1 MGCKSARYL
10 TATVGLGIALALSGC
25 TDPAVSDAM
34 KAIDAIGEV
43 TLESAE
49 AIEAANEKY
58 EALDSEKKEQV
69 ENYGTLE
76 SANDD
81 LSKLLYSEISEAL
94 EKFDSEK
101 TGYFASR
108 YDLAELNAV
117 AEDAREALESSDEE
131 AYVDIHEAIKEELS
145 EFERFVKDERR
156 KSYSVDMGEDPA
168 FPFAVPSST
177 LPTEWSLKPAVMQTS
192 SHPNWVLCEKEAA
205 DLPPYVNFFING
217 SSRDYAYEVASVP
230 TKTISVQ
237 NEDGEIVEALVNTE
251 VRFTAAFEQW
261 ANNDPNKE
269 LNERPGYFFVD
280 RDFNC
285 CLALQNY
292 DGEDYY
298 VIYR

>member
-1 MGCKSARYL
+1 MSKNRMGSLLAV
-10 TATVGLGIALALSGC
+10 AGIASILALSGC
-25 TDPAVSDAM
+25 VDPAVSGTM
-34 KAIDAIGEV
+34 KAIDAIDEV
-43 TLESAE
+43 TLESVDS
-49 AIEAANEKY
+49 INAANEQY
-58 EALDSEKKEQV
+58 DALDSDQKEQV

-117 AEDAREALESSDEE
+117 AEDARKALESSDEE
-131 AYVDIHEAIKEELS
+131 AYADIHETFKSELS
-145 EFERFVKDERR
+145 EFEKFVKDERR

-168 FPFAVPSST
+168 FPFAVPSSI
-177 LPTEWSLKPAVMQTS
+177 LPTEWSLQPVVMQTS
-192 SHPNWVLCEKEAA
+192 SHPNWVLCEKEAV

-217 SSRDYAYEVASVP
+217 SSRDYTYEVASVP
-230 TKTISVQ
+230 TKAISVQ
-237 NEDGEIVEALVNTE
+237 NEDGEVVEALVNTE

>member
-10 TATVGLGIALALSGC
+10 AATVGLGIALALSGC
-25 TDPAVSDAM
+25 TDPAVSDTM

-117 AEDAREALESSDEE
+117 AEDARKALESSDEE
-131 AYVDIHEAIKEELS
+131 AYADIHEAIKDELS
-145 EFERFVKDERR
+145 KFEKFVKDERR

-168 FPFAVPSST
+168 FPFAVPSFI

-192 SHPNWVLCEKEAA
+192 SHPNWVLCEKEAV
-205 DLPPYVNFFING
+205 DLPLYVNFFING
-217 SSRDYAYEVASVP
+217 SSRDYTYEVASVP
-230 TKTISVQ
+230 TKAISVQ

>member
-1 MGCKSARYL
+1 MSKNRMGSLLAV
-10 TATVGLGIALALSGC
+10 AGIASTLALSGC
-25 TDPAVSDAM
+25 VDPAVSGTM

-43 TLESAE
+43 TLESVDS
-49 AIEAANEKY
+49 INAANEQY
-58 EALDSEKKEQV
+58 DALDSDQKEQV

-117 AEDAREALESSDEE
+117 AEDARKALESSDEE
-131 AYVDIHEAIKEELS
+131 AYADIHETFKSELS
-145 EFERFVKDERR
+145 EFEKFIKDERR

-168 FPFAVPSST
+168 FPFAVPSSI
-177 LPTEWSLKPAVMQTS
+177 LPTEWSLQPVVMQTS
-192 SHPNWVLCEKEAA
+192 SHPNWVLCEKEAV

-217 SSRDYAYEVASVP
+217 SSRDYTYEVASVP
-230 TKTISVQ
+230 TKAISVQ
-237 NEDGEIVEALVNTE
+237 NEDGEVVEALVNTE